1 MSRLLRVIASVF
13 MVSLLSFTA
22 ACAQLP
28 RSGEIKTGPNVEAGL
43 ETDYLYYSPS
53 GPSDGDSQEEILLG
67 FMNAG
72 TGPQNDY
79 QVAREYLADKF
90 NTQWRPNQEV
100 LVQDGRPIITLTDS
114 NSATVIVP
122 ISATINERGQY
133 QAVPIGTTRTVEI
146 GFEQVGENWRINRA
160 PNLTMVIRPVF
171 DVVFKAYAVYFFDNQ
186 LKHLVPDVRWFPSR
200 ASTSTRLVNALIG
213 GPSEWLQPAVRTAI
227 PTGTRLTLSSVTV
240 ANGIASVDLS
250 SRALR
255 ASELNKKLM
264 QVQIRETLLQ
274 LNSVY
279 SVQVT
284 IERGTLA
291 APSWGYASA
300 QLRTT
305 SPIALIPEGLVHLGA
320 SQTNT
325 IESANELIEN
335 VSATNFGI
343 NVDEKIIALTG
354 PDGIYQARVD
364 RPTEEP
370 KLLVSGDRYLAPIVD
385 ADGFIWIAPV
395 SGNRS
400 IIVFNSDGVR
410 VPFLS
415 SWLAGSDRLSFSIS
429 SEGSRLV
436 TVTGTRAN
444 SQVRVAAIIR
454 DDAGNPIGVGAP
466 IAPIATTTAYAVTWL
481 DDIRIGL
488 LESQASNYVQPMVS
502 MIGGDSRSLPTFT
515 SGTQIVGSGQA
526 SSVFVLDAF
535 GAMFQYRGSSW
546 VKIREGVTALRYPG
560 N

>member
-1 MSRLLRVIASVF
+1 MPKLFKLAASVF
-13 MVSLLSFTA
+13 LVAMVAFTS

-28 RSGEIKTGPNVEAGL
+28 KSSEIKTGPNVEAGL

-53 GPSDGDSQEEILLG
+53 GPTEEATQEEILLG
-67 FMNAG
+67 FLNAG

-79 QVAREYLADKF
+79 QVAREYLSENF
-90 NTQWRPNQEV
+90 NTKWRPNQEV
-100 LVQDGRPIITLTDS
+100 LVQDGRPTVTLTA
-114 NSATVIVP
+114 NNFATVIVP
-122 ISATINERGQY
+122 ISATINESGQY
-133 QAVPIGTTRTVEI
+133 QAVPAGTTRTI
-146 GFEQVGENWRINRA
+146 QVGFDRQGSNWRINQA

-227 PTGTRLTLSSVTV
+227 PAGTRLTISSVTV

-291 APSWGYASA
+291 SPSWGYAST
-300 QLRTT
+300 QLQTT
-305 SPIALIPEGLVHLGA
+305 SPIALLADGLVHIGT
-320 SQTNT
+320 SQTSK
-325 IESANELIEN
+325 IEDANQLIEKFG
-335 VSATNFGI
+335 ATNFGI
-343 NVDEKIIALTG
+343 NADEKIIAFSS
-354 PDGIYQARVD
+354 PAGIYRARAD
-364 RPTEEP
+364 RPTEAP
-370 KLLVSGDRYLAPIVD
+370 VLLVSGEGYLSPVVD
-385 ADGFIWIAPV
+385 VDGYIWIVPV
-395 SGNRS
+395 SGSRPVM
-400 IIVFNSDGVR
+400 IFDPAGTRVR
-410 VPFLS
+410 FLS
-415 SWLAGSDRLSFSIS
+415 SWLMGADRLSFSVS

-436 TVTGTRAN
+436 AVSGTRAN
-444 SQVRVAAIIR
+444 SQTRVAAIIR
-454 DDAGNPIGVGAP
+454 DEAGNPMGLGAP
-466 IAPIATTTAYAVTWL
+466 ISPISTKTAYASTWL
-481 DDIRIGL
+481 DNIRIGI
-488 LESQASNYVQPMVS
+488 LESQTSNYIQPMVA
-502 MIGGDSRSLPTFT
+502 MIGGDSRSLPAFT
-515 SGTQIVGSGQA
+515 SGSVIVGSGQS
-526 SSVFVLDAF
+526 SSVFVLDSF
-535 GAMFQYRGSSW
+535 GAMFQFRGSSW
-546 VKIREGVTALRYPG
+546 VKVRDGVKALRYPG

>member
-13 MVSLLSFTA
+13 MVALLSFTA

-100 LVQDGRPIITLTDS
+100 LVQDGRPVITLTDS

-320 SQTNT
+320 SQTSK
-325 IESANELIEN
+325 IEAANKLIEK

-343 NVDEKIIALTG
+343 NIDEKIIALTG

-370 KLLVSGDRYLAPIVD
+370 KLLASGDRYLAPIVD
-385 ADGFIWIAPV
+385 ADGFIWIAPI

-436 TVTGTRAN
+436 TVTGTRSN

-466 IAPIATTTAYAVTWL
+466 IAPIATTTAYAATWL